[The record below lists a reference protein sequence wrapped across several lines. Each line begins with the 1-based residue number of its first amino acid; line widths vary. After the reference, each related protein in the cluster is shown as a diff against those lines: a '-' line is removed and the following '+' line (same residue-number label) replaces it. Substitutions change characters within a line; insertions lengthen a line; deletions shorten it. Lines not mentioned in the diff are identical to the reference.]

1 MKNLQKF
8 RESIRLNQLAL
19 AMRIGV
25 AQETISAYESG
36 RSNPS
41 INTLLKL
48 CDELDVSADYL
59 LDRTNVPTSI
69 EQFLQKDL
77 SEEELE
83 MLSAYRKL
91 PVTKQKRAVG
101 ILIGMLYKDE

>member
-1 MKNLQKF
+1 MENLQKF
-8 RESIRLNQLAL
+8 RESIHLNQLAL

-41 INTLLKL
+41 IGTLLKL

-59 LDRTNVPTSI
+59 LDRTHISLSM
-69 EQFLQKDL
+69 ERFLQKDL

-83 MLSAYRKL
+83 LLSVFRKLSAAR
-91 PVTKQKRAVG
+91 QKRAIG
-101 ILIGMLYKDE
+101 FLMGMLYKGK